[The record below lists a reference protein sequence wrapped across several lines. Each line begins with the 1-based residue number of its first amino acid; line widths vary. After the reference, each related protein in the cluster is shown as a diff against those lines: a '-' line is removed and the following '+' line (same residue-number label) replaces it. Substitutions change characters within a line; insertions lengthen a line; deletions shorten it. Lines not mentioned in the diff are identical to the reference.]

1 VPDAK
6 YSQLDR
12 LLRIKSSSVEEGQ
25 LLLERFS
32 GTEAVSTPFEFKL
45 RLLSPNA
52 ELDLQKLLRTPATV
66 FLVLA
71 DGTDRTIN
79 GRFRSLKQSQEGEGL
94 IPDRPMAVYA
104 PGRELTVYEG
114 VLVPQVWFLSLTS
127 DCRIFQNL
135 SVPDIVEKVLKD
147 GGVTDLRFALQDKSK
162 YKKRDYCVQYRE
174 SHLNFISRLLDEE
187 GICYY
192 FEHTDKKHTIVF
204 SDNSTIAPKCPKQ
217 EKATYAY
224 SQSGWVSGKEDGV
237 INLERVEQAHTGKVG
252 LTDYNFETPSTNL
265 KATLGSKDEE
275 VYDYPG
281 KYADVEE
288 GNRYARIRLEE
299 REAEQFLLNGISRCR
314 SFLPGYLFKL
324 NEHYRKDTNGDYFL
338 VSVTHEA
345 LDTTYRHGDD
355 DAASYQNTF
364 TAIPKAVP
372 YRPPQR
378 AIKPVVQGP
387 QPGLVV
393 GKAGEEIWVDKY
405 GRVKVQFYWDRL
417 GKKNEE
423 SSCWIRV
430 SQIWAGKNWGWMT
443 IPRIGQEVIVD
454 FVEGDPDRPIITGRV
469 YNAEQMPPYTLN
481 ANQTQSGIKSRSSKA
496 GAAANFNEIR
506 FEDLKGS
513 EMFTMHAEK
522 DMESFVE
529 HDDSQT
535 VQNNR
540 TIKVDGTHTETIKK
554 DTTITITEGNH
565 SLTLNKGNQ
574 SITLDMGNQGTKLS
588 KGNQSITL
596 NMGNQSTKLDLG
608 KSTTEAMQSIELT
621 VGQSSIKISQT
632 GITIKAMMITIEGST
647 ITTVKGGLFLTLKG
661 GLTLIN

>member
-1 VPDAK
+1 
-6 YSQLDR
+6 
-12 LLRIKSSSVEEGQ
+12 VEEGQ
-25 LLLERFS
+25 LLLEQFS
-32 GTEAVSTPFEFKL
+32 GTEALSTPFEFKL

-52 ELDLQKLLRTPATV
+52 ELDLQSLLRTPATV
-66 FLVLA
+66 YLVLA
-71 DGTDRTIN
+71 DGTDRTLN
-79 GRFRSLKQSQEGEGL
+79 ARFRSLKQSQEGEGL
-94 IPDRPMAVYA
+94 VIAERPGLYNPA
-104 PGRELTVYEG
+104 RELTVYEG
-114 VLVPQVWFLSLTS
+114 ILVPQVWFLSLTS

-147 GGVTDLRFALQDKSK
+147 AGVTDLRFALQDRSV

-174 SHLNFISRLLDEE
+174 SHLNFISRLLEEE
-187 GICYY
+187 GIYY
-192 FEHTDKKHTIVF
+192 FFEHEEKKHTIVF
-204 SDNSTIAPKCPKQ
+204 ADNSTIAATCPKQ
-217 EKATYAY
+217 PTAIYAF
-224 SQSGWVSGKEDGV
+224 SQSGWVSGQEDGV
-237 INLERVEQAHTGKVG
+237 INLERLEQAHTGKVG
-252 LTDYNFETPSTNL
+252 LTDYFFETPSANL
-265 KATLGSKDEE
+265 RANLGQKDEE

-281 KYADVEE
+281 KYTDVEE

-299 REAEQFLLNGISRCR
+299 RESEQFLLNGISRCR
-314 SFLPGYLFKL
+314 SFRPGYLFKL
-324 NEHYRKDTNGDYFL
+324 KEHYRKDTNQDYFL
-338 VSVTHEA
+338 ISVTHEA
-345 LDTTYRHGDD
+345 LDSSYRHGDD
-355 DAASYQNTF
+355 EASSYRNTF
-364 TAIPKAVP
+364 TAIPKTVH

-378 AIKPVVQGP
+378 AIKPIVRGP

-481 ANQTQSGIKSRSSKA
+481 ANQTQSGIKSRSSKE
-496 GAAANFNEIR
+496 GGAANFNEIR

-522 DMESFVE
+522 DMDTFVE
-529 HDDSQT
+529 HDDTQT

-565 SLTLNKGNQ
+565 SLTLNQGNQ
-574 SITLDMGNQGTKLS
+574 SITLDMGNQATKLS
-588 KGNQSITL
+588 MGNQSITL
-596 NMGNQSTKLDLG
+596 SMGNQSTKLDLG
-608 KSTTEAMQSIELT
+608 MSTTEAMQSIELK
-621 VGQSSIKISQT
+621 VGQSSILVNQI
-632 GITIKAMMITIEGST
+632 GVTIKGMMITIEGNA
-647 ITTVKGGLFLTLKG
+647 ITQVKGDGLLILKG
-661 GLTLIN
+661 GLTMIN